1 MLKSRHDDQKDQTA
15 AGSSKAARKPAKP
28 PSEGRVRKKDD
39 GYDPA
44 DPALFINREL
54 SQLAF
59 NERVLEQAKDPS
71 TPLLERVRFAT
82 IFSTNMD
89 EFFEVRVAGL
99 KQQVA
104 FDISTPRFDGLSP
117 EATLARIRER
127 ASELMTEQYR
137 VLNEELLPSLQKEG
151 IRIWPRTRW
160 TKRQEA
166 WIRRQFKAQVQPV
179 LTPIGIDPA
188 HPFPRVLNKALS
200 FIVSVEGKDSYG
212 RESRVAVVQVPRS
225 LPRLI
230 AFPAS
235 VSSGK
240 HEFVLLSSVVH
251 ANIGELFPGM
261 TVTGCWQFRITR
273 NSELWVDE
281 EEVENLLHAIKG
293 ELSSRNYGAA
303 VRLEVAEDTPEDM
316 VQFLLRAVELGPAD
330 AYRAGG
336 PVNLHRLSELY
347 GRVDRPDLKGR
358 PFVPGR
364 SRRLTGERDVFEVM
378 RKGDLLLHHP
388 YESFSPVVELLRQ
401 AAADPDVLAIKQT
414 LYRTGSKSVIVDLL
428 IDAARA
434 GKEVTV
440 LIELRARFDEAA
452 NVDLATRLQES
463 GVTVL
468 YGIVG
473 LKAHA
478 KLLLVVRRE
487 GRHLR
492 RYAHL
497 GTGNYHPQ
505 TARAYTDFG
514 LLTASR
520 QIGEDVDRVFM
531 QLTGLGRN
539 RKLKKLLQS
548 PRAMQKTLLELIDD
562 EIAQARAGQPA
573 RIMAKMNS
581 LSEPGIIRALY
592 AASCAGVQVD
602 LIVRGICCLRP
613 GVPGV
618 SENIRVRSIVGR
630 FLEHARVVHFHAGG
644 KGLTYL
650 SSADWMSRNLFRR
663 VETSFP
669 IETPKLRERVIK
681 EAFTLPLADNA
692 RSWELQRDGTYK
704 RVRTTKTAR
713 RRSSQ
718 QQLMELL
725 GEKD

>member
-1 MLKSRHDDQKDQTA
+1 MLKSRDDDPKGEAQ
-15 AGSSKAARKPAKP
+15 AGSAKPARKTGASDKP
-28 PSEGRVRKKDD
+28 RK
-39 GYDPA
+39 GYDPTN
-44 DPALFINREL
+44 PALFINREL

-59 NERVLEQAKDPS
+59 NERVLEQVKDTS

-104 FDISTPRFDGLSP
+104 YGISAPRYDGLSP
-117 EATLARIRER
+117 ETTLARIHDRVKDLV
-127 ASELMTEQYR
+127 AEQYR

-151 IRIWPRTRW
+151 IRIWARDRW
-160 TKRQEA
+160 TKRQDA
-166 WIRRQFKAQVQPV
+166 WIRRHFKAQVQPV

-230 AFPAS
+230 AFPSS
-235 VSSGK
+235 VGNGP
-240 HEFVLLSSVVH
+240 HDFVLLSSIVH
-251 ANIGELFPGM
+251 ANVGELFPGM
-261 TVTGCWQFRITR
+261 RVTGCWQFRITR

-281 EEVENLLHAIKG
+281 EEVENLLHALKG
-293 ELSSRNYGAA
+293 ELTSRNYGAA
-303 VRLEVAEDTPEDM
+303 VRLEVADDTPEEM
-316 VQFLLRAVELGPAD
+316 VEFLLGNVDLGVAD
-330 AYRAGG
+330 VYRAGG

-358 PFVPGR
+358 PFVPGL
-364 SRRLTGERDVFEVM
+364 SRRMSGERDVFEVM

-388 YESFSPVVELLRQ
+388 YESFAPVIELLRQ
-401 AAADPDVLAIKQT
+401 AAADPNVLAIKQT
-414 LYRTGSKSVIVDLL
+414 LYRTGSESVIVDLL

-440 LIELRARFDEAA
+440 VIELRARFDEAE
-452 NVDLATRLQES
+452 NIGLATRLQES

-487 GRHLR
+487 GRRLR

-514 LLTASR
+514 LMTASR
-520 QIGEDVDRVFM
+520 EIGEDVDRVFM

-548 PRAMQKTLLELIDD
+548 PRAMHKTLLGLIAD
-562 EIAQARAGQPA
+562 EIAEAKAGRPA

-592 AASCAGVQVD
+592 DASRAGVQVD

-630 FLEHARVVHFHAGG
+630 FLEHTRVVHFHAAG
-644 KGLTYL
+644 KGVTYL

-663 VETSFP
+663 VETAFP
-669 IETPKLRERVIK
+669 VETPKLKERVLK

-692 RSWELQRDGTYK
+692 RAWELQRDGTYR
-704 RVRTTKTAR
+704 RVRTTKSAR

-718 QQLMELL
+718 QQLMERL
-725 GEKD
+725 GAPG